1 MKKQILKII
10 ILTITLI
17 LVEST
22 SYAKYMTSEIIKG
35 KQEIIKPIFNVKE
48 GIPIKIDNKNKI
60 NCYEFV
66 IDNFYEDKVSEIGFL
81 YTIEIISNIDLESNF
96 NIRLYN
102 EEGEIQL
109 SNLKTNPILI
119 KGNERIEQKYKINIE
134 YNESIENEEEYDE
147 FFDDITESISGII
160 QIKVHADQEMI

>member
-17 LVEST
+17 LLEYT

-96 NIRLYN
+96 NLKLYN
-102 EEGEIQL
+102 EEEEIQL
-109 SNLKTNPILI
+109 SDLRTPKISI
-119 KGNERIEQKYKINIE
+119 KGNEKIEQKYKIYIE
-134 YNESIENEEEYDE
+134 RNESEDEEDYAERE
-147 FFDDITESISGII
+147 FKTISGTI
-160 QIKVHADQEMI
+160 QIRVSAEQEKI